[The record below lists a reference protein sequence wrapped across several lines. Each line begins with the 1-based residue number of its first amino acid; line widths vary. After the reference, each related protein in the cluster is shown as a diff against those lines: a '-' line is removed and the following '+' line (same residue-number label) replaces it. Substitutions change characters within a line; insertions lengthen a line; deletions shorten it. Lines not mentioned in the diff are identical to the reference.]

1 MPKQQPRIPFVV
13 SAQLLYTDITAT
25 KLFTL
30 PRGARLIRLDVDTE
44 ATSTSATLK
53 VGTALDDNAYID
65 ALDISAVGVSNG
77 ALLLTT
83 KTTGKQDIYGIVGG
97 SPSSGGP
104 YTVFATFVTD
114 RSRGPK

>member
-13 SAQLLYTDITAT
+13 SADLLYTDITAT

-30 PRGARLIRLDVDTE
+30 PRGASLIRIEVDTI

-65 ALDISAVGVSNG
+65 ALDISAVGVSVG

-83 KTTGKQDIYGIVGG
+83 KTTAKQDVYGIVGG
-97 SPSSGGP
+97 SPASGGP
-104 YTVFATFVTD
+104 YRIRATFITD